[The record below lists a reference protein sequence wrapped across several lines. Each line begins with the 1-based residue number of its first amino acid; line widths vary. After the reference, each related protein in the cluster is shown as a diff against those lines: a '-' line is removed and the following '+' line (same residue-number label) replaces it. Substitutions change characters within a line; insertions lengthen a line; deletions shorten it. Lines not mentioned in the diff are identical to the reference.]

1 MSMAEIMYISKHMG
15 LGDGGI
21 EMTNKVL
28 SILLTSGRGALAF
41 SPQSPPYIIM
51 CYTKS
56 GLSSEIKRKTN
67 MMTTK
72 EEEVGCVG
80 GHVFVF
86 IDILRASTKIHCPN
100 D

>member
-1 MSMAEIMYISKHMG
+1 MG
-15 LGDGGI
+15 LVDGGI

-28 SILLTSGRGALAF
+28 YTLITFGRGALAF

-51 CYTKS
+51 CYTRN
-56 GLSSEIKRKTN
+56 GLSSEIKIKTN

-80 GHVFVF
+80 GHVLVF